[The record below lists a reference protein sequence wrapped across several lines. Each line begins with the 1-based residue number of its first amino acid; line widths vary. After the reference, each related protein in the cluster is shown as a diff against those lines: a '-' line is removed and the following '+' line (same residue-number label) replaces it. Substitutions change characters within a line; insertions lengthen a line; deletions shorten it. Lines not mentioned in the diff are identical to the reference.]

1 MEFYFFA
8 TVSQCLNIYF
18 IFLRRL
24 EVKKQF
30 SNEKGFEKYYVNFC
44 REIYRLDLMKRL
56 AVRRNRDPQEY

>member
-8 TVSQCLNIYF
+8 TFSQYLNIYF

-30 SNEKGFEKYYVNFC
+30 FNEKSFKKYYVNFR
-44 REIYRLDLMKRL
+44 REIYRLDLMKCL
-56 AVRRNRDPQEY
+56 AVKRNRDPWEY